1 MGICTPYR
9 YKFPLSA
16 RDPHT
21 EYSQQTR
28 DGKKIPYAYRTFAE
42 NYGKYAKKHKA
53 TMPIRRK
60 PGKVLGAALSRLTTK
75 DTYWR

>member
-1 MGICTPYR
+1 MCTFSLQYCVER
-9 YKFPLSA
+9 SCK
-16 RDPHT
+16 T
-21 EYSQQTR
+21 QQTR